1 MHVAPE
7 LPELLEPL
15 PFEFFE
21 LPDPQLLELAGLEAG
36 GQWPEA
42 RGQSSEARAW
52 RPEPEGQSPEARAR
66 RPEASARGKCP
77 EARGQKPEAGGERAE
92 PGGQSP
98 ESNFLNSHLSNTNA
112 RCWAGTNSVLV
123 RHDHQ

>member
-1 MHVAPE
+1 MLRIGFSLHVAPE

-52 RPEPEGQSPEARAR
+52 RPEPEGQ
-66 RPEASARGKCP
+66 RP
-77 EARGQKPEAGGERAE
+77 E

-98 ESNFLNSHLSNTNA
+98 EARGQCQRQLPGGQKPKAGGERAVLEKLS
-112 RCWAGTNSVLV
+112 
-123 RHDHQ
+123 